1 LGDLHRLGP
10 LLTHLRTYLATHGYP
25 SVRVGMGT
33 GVWAELISA
42 GLLIVGGVWAVHLG
56 RRALPGEV
64 PASSVRRQGEW
75 TFALSATA
83 LLMIFLALTPFP
95 IGRQTASIVG
105 MAPSQFPT
113 VPSSPT
119 PTPVMPPPPPP
130 ATTGGPDA
138 VAYKVDVAHDGN
150 AS

>member
-1 LGDLHRLGP
+1 MMPASSATRGTMLVRS
-10 LLTHLRTYLATHGYP
+10 TH
-25 SVRVGMGT
+25 
-33 GVWAELISA
+33 SA
-42 GLLIVGGVWAVHLG
+42 GAWSSPPTGPKPSIVGVPAAEVKDVATLIKGFRALRDRLPGRDFRLLIVGGVWAVHLG

-105 MAPSQFPT
+105 MAPSQFSACAA
-113 VPSSPT
+113 SS
-119 PTPVMPPPPPP
+119 
-130 ATTGGPDA
+130 GFFG
-138 VAYKVDVAHDGN
+138 
-150 AS
+150 